1 MYIAP
6 KALGENEEDR
16 ASEAL
21 QENTDHPDHRG
32 LPGTSRTYRNPRSQG
47 KPWQIHLNSFDRGT
61 SKVSGGKRKWNSLV
75 SMPGC
80 WKSRARGDMA
90 KAELN
95 SSHG

>member
-32 LPGTSRTYRNPRSQG
+32 LRALGETKAPRVLRDLQD
-47 KPWQIHLNSFDRGT
+47 L
-61 SKVSGGKRKWNSLV
+61 
-75 SMPGC
+75 
-80 WKSRARGDMA
+80 
-90 KAELN
+90 
-95 SSHG
+95 